1 MTKKAPTA
9 TAILMRILIDDD
21 SDSDD
26 DEIEAL
32 VPTRGKPMVRPQ

>member
-1 MTKKAPTA
+1 
-9 TAILMRILIDDD
+9 MRILIDDD

-32 VPTRGKPMVRPQ
+32 VPTRGKPMARPQ